1 MVRDRIHLGRLT
13 RFMKIAIISPYDF
26 PYPGG
31 VTEHIIALARGA
43 RQRGHEVHIL
53 AACSGRQGDFIP
65 QTRPVTRRV
74 VSIPIAGAVARVGL
88 SPLSYAR
95 IKRILQREAFDV
107 LHLHEPLTP
116 SLTWWALLQARTLP
130 RAVTIGTFHAYHE
143 RPHWLYAHSRPIFGK
158 FFRRLDSLIA
168 VSGAAY
174 DFAYR
179 LFPGDYRI
187 IPNGVDLSR
196 FGRDRQLGED
206 DPNRP
211 PTILFVG
218 RLDKRKGFQTLLEA
232 YFRLK
237 PDYPRLHLQVVG
249 PFGLREYTPYQKEAE
264 ARHVTGIE
272 FVGYV
277 SPERLPAFYHQAD
290 IFCAPSLGCESFGIV
305 LLEAMAAGLP
315 VVASNIAG
323 YRTVLSDGQEGRLI
337 PPGQPECLAEVL
349 RQLLNQ
355 PQQRQEMGQQGR
367 LKASLY
373 SWDHIVDQILELYRE
388 TIELKTKA
396 RCHSPNQVEA
406 GLGSPCITSG

>member
-1 MVRDRIHLGRLT
+1 MVFDRVHLGRLT
-13 RFMKIAIISPYDF
+13 SLMKIALISPYDF

-31 VTEHIIALARGA
+31 VTEHIVALARGA
-43 RQRGHEVHIL
+43 HQRGHEVHIL
-53 AACSGRQGDFIP
+53 AACSGRQGEFIP
-65 QTRPVTRRV
+65 RTRPVTHRV
-74 VSIPIAGAVARVGL
+74 LPIPIAGSVARIGL

-95 IKRILQREAFDV
+95 IRRILQHEAFDV

-116 SLTWWALLQARTLP
+116 SLTWWALLHARALP

-143 RPHWLYAHSRPIFGK
+143 RPNWLYAHSRPIFGK
-158 FFRRLDSLIA
+158 FFRQLDSLIA

-196 FGRDRQLGED
+196 FGRDRRISED

-211 PTILFVG
+211 PTVLFVG
-218 RLDKRKGFQTLLEA
+218 RLDKRKGFQNLFEA
-232 YFRLK
+232 YLRLR
-237 PDYPRLHLQVVG
+237 PDYPRLRLQVVG
-249 PFGLREYTPYQKEAE
+249 PFGPRECAPYQKMAE
-264 ARHVTGIE
+264 AQHITGIE

-277 SPERLPAFYHQAD
+277 SPERLPTFYHQAD

-323 YRTVLSDGQEGRLI
+323 YRTVLSDGQEGRLT
-337 PPGQPECLAEVL
+337 PPGETEYLADAL

-355 PQQRQEMGQQGR
+355 PQQRQEMGQRGR
-367 LKASLY
+367 LKANLY
-373 SWDHIVDQILELYRE
+373 DWDHIVDQILELYRE
-388 TIELKTKA
+388 TIELKSKA
-396 RCHSPNQVEA
+396 PCNSPGQIEA